1 MGQHDIFE
9 RILTSMHEAALRDGG
24 WTAISAL
31 VDEACGTKGSNIS
44 FCEVYADAEAEV
56 FFARACYRGQRN
68 TELERLY
75 FDNYYEHDERR
86 PGMRRSPHG
95 QLVHVDD
102 LFSERQKKTSA
113 LYNGGLPVADFQ
125 NSLNVRLD
133 GPKGS
138 RIFRALADPVDS
150 HGWTP
155 DRVASIKRILPH
167 LGQYVA
173 VRQALVDARALDT
186 SLTKLLDNTLSGIVQ
201 LDCRRRILAAN
212 DRALEML
219 RRGDGLSDE
228 DGCLR
233 ARAPAADDELQQVLA
248 HALPAYGGQ
257 AVAGSVSV
265 SRPRPLPPL
274 VVRVNPVGA
283 PHGDWRPRGAAAL
296 VLVFDRGSRIG
307 APPQREVA
315 AALGLTPTEGRTPTQ
330 LAEGRSVREISD
342 GMDRSHKTVR
352 WHMLHIFAKLGVS
365 RQAELVGRVLPLTRS
380 PRDRR

>member
-1 MGQHDIFE
+1 MSQHDIFE

-95 QLVHVDD
+95 QLVHVED

-113 LYNGGLPVADFQ
+113 LYNEGLPVADFQ
-125 NSLNVRLD
+125 DSLNVRLD
-133 GPKGS
+133 GPNGS

-186 SLTKLLDNTLSGIVQ
+186 SLTKPLDNTLSGIAQ

-233 ARAPAADDELQQVLA
+233 ARAP
-248 HALPAYGGQ
+248 PMTN
-257 AVAGSVSV
+257 SSRSWPTP
-265 SRPRPLPPL
+265 SRPTAARPSR
-274 VVRVNPVGA
+274 VRCPYRARA
-283 PHGDWRPRGAAAL
+283 PCRRSSCASTPWARRT
-296 VLVFDRGSRIG
+296 
-307 APPQREVA
+307 
-315 AALGLTPTEGRTPTQ
+315 GLTPPWRRRARAGLR
-330 LAEGRSVREISD
+330 
-342 GMDRSHKTVR
+342 
-352 WHMLHIFAKLGVS
+352 S
-365 RQAELVGRVLPLTRS
+365 RQPDKRPAAAGGGGGAWADADGGPDTNAARGREERA
-380 PRDRR
+380 

>member
-31 VDEACGTKGSNIS
+31 VDEACGTKGSNSS
-44 FCEVYADAEAEV
+44 FCEVYADAGPRSFSRGPAT
-56 FFARACYRGQRN
+56 AANATRSWSGCTSTTTTGTTNAAQACGDRPM
-68 TELERLY
+68 
-75 FDNYYEHDERR
+75 DNWSMSTT
-86 PGMRRSPHG
+86 P
-95 QLVHVDD
+95 
-102 LFSERQKKTSA
+102 FSERQKKTSA
-113 LYNGGLPVADFQ
+113 PYNEGLPVADFQ
-125 NSLNVRLD
+125 DSLNVRLD

-186 SLTKLLDNTLSGIVQ
+186 SLTKPLDNTLSGIAQ
-201 LDCRRRILAAN
+201 LDFRRRILAAN

-315 AALGLTPTEGRTPTQ
+315 AALGLTPTEGRIATQ

-365 RQAELVGRVLPLTRS
+365 RQAELVGRVVPLTRS